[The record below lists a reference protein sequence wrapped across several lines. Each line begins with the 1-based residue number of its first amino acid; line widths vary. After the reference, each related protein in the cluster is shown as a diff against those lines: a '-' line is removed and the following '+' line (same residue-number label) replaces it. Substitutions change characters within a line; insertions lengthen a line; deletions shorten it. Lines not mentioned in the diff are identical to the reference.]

1 MHLRILGVELYNR
14 PPSIDVPSIGDNREG
29 LGVVGREVE

>member
-14 PPSIDVPSIGDNREG
+14 PPSIDVPSIGDSVKG
-29 LGVVGREVE
+29 SALLGEN